1 MDIEKDENKVV
12 PEENNNEVVLPGMS
26 APKAENIEDSKIE
39 EEKDNEN
46 EVTFTFGGV
55 GKAEEPDNNEK
66 MEEAKSEEKVFGE
79 TSEQAEEEDDGVV
92 FAAAEKPATTHR
104 IAQQRFAPAKKKFP
118 KVPVIAGALAIVC
131 VAAVGAAVALTNG
144 GSAEVVT
151 SDDGS
156 QVSEESK
163 AAGTSDEEDVI
174 SAQPVI
180 REESAEIKTINTSTI
195 TFGKNISV
203 SGVDVSGKTL
213 SEAYDALQD
222 RIKELRDEVN
232 ITIQCD
238 SKSVIL
244 TQDDFKFDTDLA
256 NVLIQAYHYSRGE
269 LDDPTIDTTK
279 ENGVTDFTVT
289 SVINKNSVTS
299 AVKKVAEKFD
309 VQPVDAHVKSFN
321 PDKKEKFTYA
331 DGSDGYLIS
340 QKVVNEEI
348 TSILEQSDKTGAFTV
363 KAVRTP
369 YKVTLEQV
377 KANTKLI
384 ASHCTTANNVWASVQ
399 NMELAIKTCNGYV
412 VKAGE
417 TFSFNEMTG
426 DTTTGDLGYVPST
439 AIVEGRY
446 EQQYGGGICQAST
459 TIYNAAMKAGMEA
472 IERYAHAYPS
482 VYADRGLDATVDY
495 GNLDMKFKNNF
506 DYPVYIATYVYD
518 YNGDGMDE
526 LCVEFYGPI
535 SAEYDEI
542 VVVGWVDSIYS
553 SGYTAKGAQVYFKD
567 GKEVKREY
575 LPSGSY
581 DFHYDS
587 YYSVESLMP
596 SDPEYGPKD
605 VKPTNQTPTIYSP
618 NGCGSSAPI
627 PYGTASTY
635 LRQSTKVASQESKKT
650 SDD

>member
-1 MDIEKDENKVV
+1 MDIEKDENKLGS
-12 PEENNNEVVLPGMS
+12 EENNNEVSFSFGGIG
-26 APKAENIEDSKIE
+26 KTE
-39 EEKDNEN
+39 ETDNEIKN
-46 EVTFTFGGV
+46 EEDT
-55 GKAEEPDNNEK
+55 
-66 MEEAKSEEKVFGE
+66 SEEIND
-79 TSEQAEEEDDGVV
+79 EDEGVV
-92 FAAAEKPATTHR
+92 FAEAEKPMTPHR

-131 VAAVGAAVALTNG
+131 VAAIGVAVALTNG
-144 GSAEVVT
+144 SGAEVAT

-163 AAGTSDEEDVI
+163 TAGTSDEEDVI

-203 SGVDVSGKTL
+203 SGVDLSGKTL
-213 SEAYDALQD
+213 SEAYDAMQD
-222 RIKELRDEVN
+222 RIQELRDEIN

-238 SKSVIL
+238 SNSITL
-244 TQDDFKFDTDLA
+244 TQEDFKFDTDLA

-269 LDDPTIDTTK
+269 LDEPTIDIKT

-321 PDKKEKFTYA
+321 PEKKEKFTYA

-369 YKVTLEQV
+369 YKVTLDQV

-412 VKAGE
+412 LKAGD

-426 DTTTGDLGYVPST
+426 DTTNGDLGYVPST

-482 VYADRGLDATVDY
+482 SYADRGLDATVDY
-495 GNLDMKFKNNF
+495 GNLDMKFKNNY

-526 LCVEFYGPI
+526 LCVEFYGPV
-535 SAEYDEI
+535 STEFDEI

-553 SGYTAKGAQVYFKD
+553 SGYTAKGAQVYFKN

-587 YYSVESLMP
+587 YDSVEALMP

-605 VKPTNQTPTIYSP
+605 VQPTNQTPTIYSP

-627 PYGTASTY
+627 PYGTAEQY
-635 LRQSTKVASQESKKT
+635 LRQFTKAASQSSTKT